1 MRNFLNLFKGVKKAE
16 DRRYPKVWSDFQKK
30 HTVFDSEL
38 SDLKIW
44 AEYILFTK
52 IEGVILSGEFTGK
65 DIDIKD
71 FKIVQKALSN
81 FEEMSERTFGK
92 KVEILVITGSGLDQD
107 TYKKYADFIITGTR
121 LKRNRYWENEI
132 DEDNV
137 KKLVKN
143 FK

>member
-1 MRNFLNLFKGVKKAE
+1 
-16 DRRYPKVWSDFQKK
+16 
-30 HTVFDSEL
+30 
-38 SDLKIW
+38 
-44 AEYILFTK
+44 
-52 IEGVILSGEFTGK
+52 
-65 DIDIKD
+65 
-71 FKIVQKALSN
+71 
-81 FEEMSERTFGK
+81 MSERTFGK

-121 LKRNRYWENEI
+121 LKRNRYWENEV